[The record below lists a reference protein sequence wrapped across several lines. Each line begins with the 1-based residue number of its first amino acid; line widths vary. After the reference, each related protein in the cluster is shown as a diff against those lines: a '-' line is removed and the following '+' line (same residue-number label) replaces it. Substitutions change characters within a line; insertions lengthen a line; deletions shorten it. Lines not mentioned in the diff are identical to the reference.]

1 MIIFF
6 PFPNN
11 LFIQFN
17 ILCPHFSAQVT
28 ETIDSQVMIYSDGR
42 VRMYFNFLIE
52 FICDMDL
59 KYFPYD
65 TQECYIKFSSFHY
78 TSQYLNLTA
87 STNTNVSRIKSAKDF
102 QIENFTVERTE
113 WAARWIKPYA
123 YIYINYKVSL
133 SRSSGAYSAK
143 LVLPSVLTGFLIL
156 ATFLLP
162 SHSYEK
168 ITLCGTLFLCLLVL
182 MAFCHLAVPST
193 GSTILGQYLAFAL
206 CIDFFATIIAVL
218 SYYVKF
224 NHVNAGDSSAQ
235 NQFDHIMLHEGRED
249 EEGESCAK
257 KRVPPSVSTYQ
268 FNRLFSLLHV

>member
-1 MIIFF
+1 
-6 PFPNN
+6 
-11 LFIQFN
+11 
-17 ILCPHFSAQVT
+17 
-28 ETIDSQVMIYSDGR
+28 MIYSNGK
-42 VRMYFNFLIE
+42 VRIYYNFQIE

-65 TQECYIKFSSFHY
+65 TQECYIKFGSYHY

-87 STNTNVSRIKSAKDF
+87 SRYTDTSRIKSAKDF
-102 QIENFTVERTE
+102 QIQNFTVERSE
-113 WAARWIKPYA
+113 WSPRWIKPYA
-123 YIYINYKVSL
+123 FIFVTYTVSL

-182 MAFCHLAVPST
+182 MAFYHMAVPST

-206 CIDFFATIIAVL
+206 CIDFFATIMAAL
-218 SYYVKF
+218 SYKL
-224 NHVNAGDSSAQ
+224 NGGGPSAQ
-235 NQFDHIMLHEGRED
+235 NQFNHIMMHEGGGG
-249 EEGESCAK
+249 EEGESDATK
-257 KRVPPSVSTYQ
+257 QVPPSVSISKFTTC
-268 FNRLFSLLHV
+268 FRNNRNTICQWYPISSPTTEAALNCNYCTLQKAID